1 MYYLIVT
8 LRSDVRN
15 LTRKLVIGLLVSL
28 LVVSAG
34 CAGIFADEN
43 TARDLKVVNQDETEH
58 AIVVEI
64 SEKGSLVYSDG
75 RTIDAESQ
83 LDLARFNQT
92 GEYEMTITVDGNST
106 TMHHTFESDSDP
118 IVVTNIG
125 IDNQGQVTVE

>member
-1 MYYLIVT
+1 M
-8 LRSDVRN
+8 RN